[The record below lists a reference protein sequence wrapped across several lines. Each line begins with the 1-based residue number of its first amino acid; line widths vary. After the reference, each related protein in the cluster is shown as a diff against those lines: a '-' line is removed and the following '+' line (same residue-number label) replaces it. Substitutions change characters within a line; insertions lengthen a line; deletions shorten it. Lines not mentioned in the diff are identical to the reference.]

1 MGGRVAEELSEQIV
15 TTHNRNGVL
24 PISDIHLVYGYENVT
39 SGASSDIR
47 AATRTAEAMVKVNP
61 VIINFHIPQS
71 LILLWSYSPH
81 IEMGFLPNRPCIPRR
96 PRYIYQPKT
105 KGTNRGRSFKV
116 RRFCR
121 KPLRLLSSIFMVSV
135 YWLIPPHS
143 NQCRLIR
150 GGETRAMS
158 LLSEKLGELH
168 LVGVV

>member
-71 LILLWSYSPH
+71 LILL
-81 IEMGFLPNRPCIPRR
+81 
-96 PRYIYQPKT
+96 
-105 KGTNRGRSFKV
+105 
-116 RRFCR
+116 
-121 KPLRLLSSIFMVSV
+121 
-135 YWLIPPHS
+135 
-143 NQCRLIR
+143 
-150 GGETRAMS
+150 
-158 LLSEKLGELH
+158 
-168 LVGVV
+168 